1 MLFLIKETYKHLATL
16 KYNIMKKI
24 GIWIDKREAKI
35 ISIESGN
42 ERIDTIESE
51 VEEFRPLG
59 GSGTRVKG
67 GPQDV
72 IQDSKFLERETRQFA
87 DYFKKIIFFIKD
99 ADAVVIFGPAQTGD
113 KLHKELVAQKL
124 YTFES
129 LAVEKADSL
138 TENQVI
144 AWVRDYYAS
153 R

>member
-1 MLFLIKETYKHLATL
+1 
-16 KYNIMKKI
+16 MKKI

-42 ERIDTIESE
+42 ERIDTIASN
-51 VEEFRPLG
+51 VEDFRPSG
-59 GSGTRVKG
+59 GSGTRLKG

-72 IQDSKFLERETRQFA
+72 VQDSKFLEREKHQLA
-87 DYFKKIIFFIKD
+87 DYFKKIIHLIKD

-129 LAVEKADSL
+129 LAVVKADSL
-138 TENQVI
+138 TENQII